1 MNLWED
7 WNLLQSK
14 SEKSMSGNPEKK
26 PFFDKTSLP
35 RTILGGAAMGIANII
50 PGVSGGTMVLAFGL
64 YEKFVNSVA
73 AVTRFKFTLP
83 VISFLCIFGVS
94 AVIAIFT
101 SADVITWGL
110 TYHQHIMFA
119 LFIGLTLGGVPTLC
133 REMGRFTGLGTGTAM
148 AGFIS
153 ILVINSALSEID
165 LPANFLFLFLGGII
179 GSAAMV
185 LPGISGSYLLLILGL
200 YIPMTEGI
208 HDFKEALKAVDVGAM
223 MGPAFGVIL
232 PVGLGVLTGIA
243 GLSNVLNILFAKFRI
258 GTLGYLLGLL
268 LGSVITLYPF
278 REPGRKDPFGA
289 AAEITSGNVI
299 IVLVCVVLGFATTR
313 AIDLLAK
320 EQPLHD

>member
-200 YIPMTEGI
+200 YIPMTEGWC
-208 HDFKEALKAVDVGAM
+208 HDGA
-223 MGPAFGVIL
+223 GIRSDF
-232 PVGLGVLTGIA
+232 TGWAGCAHRHRRFVKCSEYSVRKIQNRDA
-243 GLSNVLNILFAKFRI
+243 GLFTRPASGFRHHFI
-258 GTLGYLLGLL
+258 
-268 LGSVITLYPF
+268 SI
-278 REPGRKDPFGA
+278 
-289 AAEITSGNVI
+289 S
-299 IVLVCVVLGFATTR
+299 
-313 AIDLLAK
+313 
-320 EQPLHD
+320 